1 MEREALR
8 AKTTDLIQRLR
19 GENIP
24 QALWELLD
32 VFAARLDRIELGH
45 FESQDDVP
53 TAPRGISSANFPAV
67 KPEPPVDERV
77 KAIFEKAKP
86 KKPKKD
92 DGEEEG

>member
-1 MEREALR
+1 VEREALR
-8 AKTTDLIQRLR
+8 AKTTELIQRLR
-19 GENIP
+19 GEPQVP

-45 FESQDDVP
+45 YESQDETP
-53 TAPRGISSANFPAV
+53 TAPRGISSASMPAV

-86 KKPKKD
+86 KK
-92 DGEEEG
+92 DGE